1 MNIRGPAPV
10 FDSGIVSAYNKH
22 GSFTYA
28 GVCSAD
34 VWRPLSI
41 DCQSFP
47 DVQLLRWGSFLGTVW
62 IFAPFFTSAEVVLRQ
77 RYPGIGEK

>member
-1 MNIRGPAPV
+1 MNIRAPALV
-10 FDSGIVSAYNKH
+10 FDLGIVSAYNKH

-47 DVQLLRWGSFLGTVW
+47 DVQLLRWGSFLGTAKV
-62 IFAPFFTSAEVVLRQ
+62 SGNRREVILLENALS
-77 RYPGIGEK
+77 Y